1 MSQIKQDK
9 AESVRTRFA
18 PSPTGRLHIGNAR
31 TAVMNWLFTC
41 RMGGRLI
48 LRIEDTDE
56 ERSGRESETAILKD
70 LQWLGIQWDEGPDL
84 GGPYGPYRQSER
96 TEIYR
101 IHADLLRK
109 EEKAYPCYCTAREL
123 EDRRKE
129 RIQRG
134 DSAVYDGRC
143 RHLTREERR
152 GLEEEGRLPVLR
164 FRAEAG
170 SVEFDD
176 LIKDHVSF
184 PGDQLGDFVIL
195 RANGMPMY
203 NFSCAV
209 DDHLMHISH
218 VIRGD
223 DHVSNTPRQVLL
235 FQAFGW
241 DVPVYAHIPM
251 ILGSDRVRLSKRHGA
266 VSVAQFREQG
276 YLPEALVNFLSLLS
290 WSSQTGEEILTLRQL
305 IDEFDFKRVSSSAAV
320 FDTEKLDW
328 MNGVYIRR
336 MEADRLANLVEP
348 FLKESG
354 YSVSGEKLRVLASVL
369 QPKME
374 RLSQISERARPFFAD
389 RVKPED
395 DEAAFWLQTE
405 PARRALKALD
415 DLLETVSEPEW
426 SGTAFLSLMK
436 KVQETTGIR
445 GKDLWMPVRVAL
457 TGQLHGPELPVLVE
471 FLGLAKVRRF
481 IRGSLA

>member
-1 MSQIKQDK
+1 MVRPLRRLGDRHESFSVRFQGHRVSGRRYGENEPKGGCSSGSGKLSDLERTVDVFRCLGGNSLEVDTEQLPTGCFHSTAAGSGVSGDPCAIEKKKIQTGKRVSQIKQDK

-374 RLSQISERARPFFAD
+374 RLSQISERARPF
-389 RVKPED
+389 
-395 DEAAFWLQTE
+395 
-405 PARRALKALD
+405 
-415 DLLETVSEPEW
+415 
-426 SGTAFLSLMK
+426 
-436 KVQETTGIR
+436 
-445 GKDLWMPVRVAL
+445 
-457 TGQLHGPELPVLVE
+457 
-471 FLGLAKVRRF
+471 
-481 IRGSLA
+481 